1 MPQVVSPFAPHRAR
15 LFSVSAGVR
24 TALDWYDVHLVISST
39 QASVEEGAIREN
51 ELGKVIFATAY
62 KDAFTVGR
70 ELLVNGEFYKI
81 VGPVEIMNSIRIL
94 QRCECAVQRIKT

>member
-1 MPQVVSPFAPHRAR
+1 MPQIVSPMAPHRAR

-24 TALDWYDVHLVISST
+24 TALDWYDVHLVISNT
-39 QASVEEGAIREN
+39 RASVEEGAIREN

-62 KDAFTVGR
+62 KDEFTVGR

-81 VGPVEIMNSIRIL
+81 VGPVDVQNAIRVL
-94 QRCECAVQRIKT
+94 QRAECAVQRIKT